1 MSHIIQNFGY
11 WKKVNEDDVPGRE
24 RESGGDNNKVVA
36 IPVDKE
42 TLKLKIVN
50 DADII
55 DGNGKLTIDGFKTL
69 LDWIKSQGEII
80 SYYTALNDLTN
91 NVVIYSISK
100 DNDRKQVVIFKI
112 YSKVALKT
120 QDPSA
125 AGINSQVQ
133 YIRQDELTQ
142 ALQGTILNTNALKQI
157 KNQQTS
163 ATLVLPFPAASII
176 GSTDAKAI
184 AFIITAYNKIKKDPV
199 IAASPIMPAVK
210 AEVVANSLGKNTSLF
225 IKGLNAGFGIL
236 DAKFKEDIESDITKT
251 LYDKI
256 TFIPEAESAV
266 IAGFNID
273 AFNKVIASAAP
284 ETGDIKVPTGGFKNG
299 MQDNPELAKVQNLLL
314 KKFKKVLSNH
324 SAYQNFANAG
334 KKGFTGNY
342 GELTA
347 ALVNVIKIGLEDPYW
362 TGSRDGNTIE
372 PEFISRILA
381 EKLPESTTYL
391 GLDGITIITE
401 GFAAPP
407 ESQTAKKKSTSST
420 STTKK
425 STTKKVTDIYEL
437 PDTRLQTKPGE
448 EFQLINYLWYL
459 KLNGVWTIVSN
470 PKIVT
475 KLIFNT
481 KRGQFPLMIASK
493 SSSTGWIIPS
503 YALRK
508 VSGDTYS
515 TAAIG
520 YTYSYDTSK
529 NQWETYLNGKWEQL
543 DDPTLLITAYGT
555 NPFKSMTNVA
565 TSGVSTATIDKEVIA
580 LGNSI
585 KTFVEDDATFND
597 YKGDFDD
604 SEEDAWNDVLYP
616 KWTTEW
622 KGKLATLRSKVKAST
637 LINATDKTR
646 YEKGFKNIE
655 IMFTA
660 GIDSVWVDGSTFFGT
675 FNKGA
680 VLNGDTWGL
689 MLYLAGAGVKKIN
702 IDCDF

>member
-50 DADII
+50 DADVI
-55 DGNGKLTIDGFKTL
+55 DSNGKLTIDGFKTL

-80 SYYTALNDLTN
+80 SYYAALNDLTN

-112 YSKVALKT
+112 YSKVALKA

-163 ATLVLPFPAASII
+163 TTLVLPFPAASII

-407 ESQTAKKKSTSST
+407 ESQTATKKSTSST

-425 STTKKVTDIYEL
+425 STTTKTSDIFGVIGARQAY
-437 PDTRLQTKPGE
+437 PDNLYQVINSIWQVKIDGKGDWTPVINPAAIKE
-448 EFQLINYLWYL
+448 LINKYKAGCYPLLL
-459 KLNGVWTIVSN
+459 KNTNGLYAIKGGKIYPGDKYTSMTPGNAYDYGEGVWKV
-470 PKIVT
+470 
-475 KLIFNT
+475 
-481 KRGQFPLMIASK
+481 
-493 SSSTGWIIPS
+493 WI
-503 YALRK
+503 
-508 VSGDTYS
+508 G
-515 TAAIG
+515 
-520 YTYSYDTSK
+520 
-529 NQWETYLNGKWEQL
+529 GKWEAAEDASAISAIYGAVPTTKSTTVNSGATTKTIDAGLNKLANDIKLFVEGEGKGSTGPQFTAYDAW
-543 DDPTLLITAYGT
+543 DDNEEGAWKNVMYPQWTGVWRPALNDLQKKWMSSTIITAADKARYNASYIVFKGMFET
-555 NPFKSMTNVA
+555 LVDDGFKSTFLGDEA
-565 TSGVSTATIDKEVIA
+565 FDDFDLIYQTSGS
-580 LGNSI
+580 
-585 KTFVEDDATFND
+585 
-597 YKGDFDD
+597 
-604 SEEDAWNDVLYP
+604 
-616 KWTTEW
+616 
-622 KGKLATLRSKVKAST
+622 
-637 LINATDKTR
+637 
-646 YEKGFKNIE
+646 
-655 IMFTA
+655 
-660 GIDSVWVDGSTFFGT
+660 
-675 FNKGA
+675 
-680 VLNGDTWGL
+680 
-689 MLYLAGAGVKKIN
+689 GVVKIN
-702 IDCDF
+702 IQCDF

>member
-112 YSKVALKT
+112 YSKVALKA

-284 ETGDIKVPTGGFKNG
+284 ETGDIKVPAGGFKNG

-407 ESQTAKKKSTSST
+407 ESQVAKKKSTSST

-425 STTKKVTDIYEL
+425 STTTKTGDIFGVTGARQAYPANLYQVINSIWQVKADGKGDWVVVGVPSSIKE
-437 PDTRLQTKPGE
+437 
-448 EFQLINYLWYL
+448 LINKYSAGVYPLLSKNTDGTYSL
-459 KLNGVWTIVSN
+459 KGGKIYPGDKYYSMTPGNAYDFVDGVWKV
-470 PKIVT
+470 
-475 KLIFNT
+475 
-481 KRGQFPLMIASK
+481 
-493 SSSTGWIIPS
+493 WI
-503 YALRK
+503 
-508 VSGDTYS
+508 G
-515 TAAIG
+515 
-520 YTYSYDTSK
+520 
-529 NQWETYLNGKWEQL
+529 GKWEQSENASAISAIYGAV
-543 DDPTLLITAYGT
+543 PTTKSTTVNSGATTKTIDAGLNKLANDIKLFVEGDGPDGPQFTAYDSWDDNEAG
-555 NPFKSMTNVA
+555 A
-565 TSGVSTATIDKEVIA
+565 WTS
-580 LGNSI
+580 
-585 KTFVEDDATFND
+585 
-597 YKGDFDD
+597 
-604 SEEDAWNDVLYP
+604 VLYP
-616 KWTTEW
+616 QWTGVWRPALNDLQKKWMSSTIITASDKARYDASFKVFKTMFE
-622 KGKLATLRSKVKAST
+622 KLE
-637 LINATDKTR
+637 DD
-646 YEKGFKNIE
+646 GFK
-655 IMFTA
+655 
-660 GIDSVWVDGSTFFGT
+660 STF
-675 FNKGA
+675 
-680 VLNGDTWGL
+680 LGDEAFDDFDLIYQTSGS
-689 MLYLAGAGVKKIN
+689 GVKKVN
-702 IDCDF
+702 IQCDF

>member
-55 DGNGKLTIDGFKTL
+55 DGNSKLTIDGFKTL

-112 YSKVALKT
+112 YSKVALKA

-163 ATLVLPFPAASII
+163 TTLVLPFPAASII
-176 GSTDAKAI
+176 GSTDTKAI

-407 ESQTAKKKSTSST
+407 ESQTVKKKSTSST

-425 STTKKVTDIYEL
+425 STTTKAGDTFGVTGARQAYPSNLYQVINSVWCVKVDGKGDWVVVGNPPTIKE
-437 PDTRLQTKPGE
+437 
-448 EFQLINYLWYL
+448 LINKYNAGIYPLLTKNANGQYAMAGAKIYPGDKYYTMTPGNSYDFL
-459 KLNGVWTIVSN
+459 DGVW
-470 PKIVT
+470 KI
-475 KLIFNT
+475 
-481 KRGQFPLMIASK
+481 
-493 SSSTGWIIPS
+493 WI
-503 YALRK
+503 
-508 VSGDTYS
+508 G
-515 TAAIG
+515 
-520 YTYSYDTSK
+520 
-529 NQWETYLNGKWEQL
+529 GKWEEAENTSAIVAIYGSTPTTKSTTVNSGATTKIIDAGLIKLANDIKLFVEGEGPNGPQFTAYDGW
-543 DDPTLLITAYGT
+543 DDNEAGAWDGVLFPQWQTVWRPALNGLQKKWIASTIITAGDKERYNASYIVFKGMFEKLEDDG
-555 NPFKSMTNVA
+555 FKSTFLGDEA
-565 TSGVSTATIDKEVIA
+565 FDDFDLIFQTSGS
-580 LGNSI
+580 
-585 KTFVEDDATFND
+585 
-597 YKGDFDD
+597 
-604 SEEDAWNDVLYP
+604 
-616 KWTTEW
+616 
-622 KGKLATLRSKVKAST
+622 
-637 LINATDKTR
+637 
-646 YEKGFKNIE
+646 
-655 IMFTA
+655 
-660 GIDSVWVDGSTFFGT
+660 
-675 FNKGA
+675 
-680 VLNGDTWGL
+680 
-689 MLYLAGAGVKKIN
+689 GVKKVN
-702 IDCDF
+702 IQCDF